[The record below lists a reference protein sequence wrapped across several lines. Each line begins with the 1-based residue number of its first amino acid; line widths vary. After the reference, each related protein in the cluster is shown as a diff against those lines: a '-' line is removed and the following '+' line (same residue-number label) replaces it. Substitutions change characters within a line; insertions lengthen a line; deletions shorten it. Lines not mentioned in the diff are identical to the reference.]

1 MTNTKKIQLLA
12 EWQARIQ
19 TADRLIEPVAEV
31 LGLSPESPIHVAV
44 WSLQNAYTR
53 SVAQLVGDQAEWLDW
68 YASENDFGRKAMNA
82 GPVGANRPIA
92 TLDDLIW
99 VIEVEA

>member
-1 MTNTKKIQLLA
+1 MTHTEKLQLLA

-19 TADRLIEPVAEV
+19 TADRLIEPVTEV

-44 WSLQNAYTR
+44 WSLEGAYTR
-53 SVAQLVGDQAEWLDW
+53 AVAQLVGDQANWLDW
-68 YASENDFGRKAMNA
+68 YASENDFGRKAMDA
-82 GPVGANRPIA
+82 GPTGATRPIA

-99 VIEVEA
+99 VIEVET